1 MTGMLSGAGWVVNKI
16 GEHYLGVPK
25 WPDAPEWKNKNSHSN
40 GLQPSSH
47 GCLGVPKWPATEGE
61 EELGINNKFV
71 LELLGQLMFPL
82 KNECY
87 CI

>member
-1 MTGMLSGAGWVVNKI
+1 MSQSGLTLQNGKTKTLIAM
-16 GEHYLGVPK
+16 
-25 WPDAPEWKNKNSHSN
+25 ASN
-40 GLQPSSH
+40 LVAICSDGLQPSSH